1 MTVLRLAGYV
11 LAVTFWVLT
20 AFYALLTSQDFIY
33 QQFLRPELVPPLA
46 WFARYWPAVTTVIGL
61 LWFVARGTPSSRPHF
76 TTWLT
81 TIAWAVAA
89 IAGWS
94 GYSLASLVPGSVTMW
109 CAVAAMLMLVP
120 IAIAERPD
128 ARASFGEARPHT
140 AADFCA
146 CLLAALV
153 VASIDA
159 AIGLPNSGPVSAAG
173 VWLVA
178 RGPLLAAMLTFLV
191 ITLVRATGGFFPQP
205 VMAEAR
211 GTVIALG
218 VLFGWFIARV
228 LLPAISISGW
238 EAAAAAYLA
247 GSALASAI
255 TVRSGARLG
264 HHDDGVASVL
274 DSLAPRIAGRVW
286 GFAAWCVVIAAFALV
301 VNVVTQAVDWNA
313 VGARLG
319 ILIIWMLALGGAR
332 RVVRLRGD
340 GEPAVFLGFA
350 LIVLGVHVGVE
361 RFVAP
366 AGARAET
373 PAARWT
379 SELLAPVSNDSAAL
393 YDLLPRHTNIPST
406 REVAPVAVEW
416 SALNGAPAVERPD
429 IFVFVVDSLR
439 RDYLSTYNPAVTF
452 TPALDAF
459 ARDNL
464 RFARAF
470 TQYGA
475 TGLSVPSI
483 WIGGPLLHKQYVV
496 PFAPMNALARLLS
509 HEQYDEWIS
518 MDNILE
524 VILPATPALAPLD
537 ARRPVR
543 DFRMCGTLNE
553 IRGRLRERPAGGAP
567 VFAYSLPQD
576 IHVSVITREGARAVD
591 QEAYEGF
598 YAPVASRVRRFD
610 ACFGAFIDDLKARGR
625 YDQSIVIVTSDHG
638 DSLGEEGRMGHAY
651 TLYPE
656 VVRVPLLV
664 HVPSAMRE
672 RYAWDVSRPAYTTDL
687 TPTLYRLLG
696 HEPIAPQPFF
706 GESLAGLPGQL
717 RPAPRD
723 RMIAASYGSVYGA
736 LLKGGTELYVAD
748 AIQRREMAFRI
759 GAGPAPGDVLAV
771 DPALRRDGSE
781 VIRTTVEAIARQY
794 QFSPPPR

>member
-1 MTVLRLAGYV
+1 MTTLRLAGYA
-11 LAVTFWVLT
+11 LAVAFWVST
-20 AFYALLTSQDFIY
+20 ACYALLTSQDFIY
-33 QQFLRPELVPPLA
+33 QQFLRPELVLPLA
-46 WFARYWPAVTTVIGL
+46 WFARYWPAVTTVVGA
-61 LWFVARGTPSSRPHF
+61 LWFVPRGTPSSRPHF

-94 GYSLASLVPGSVTMW
+94 GYALASLVPGSVALW
-109 CAVAAMLMLVP
+109 CAVAAMVMLVP
-120 IAIAERPD
+120 VAIAERPD
-128 ARASFGEARPHT
+128 ARAPVGEARPHT

-146 CLLAALV
+146 CVLAAIV
-153 VASIDA
+153 VALIDGATGKPEGASI
-159 AIGLPNSGPVSAAG
+159 SAAS

-191 ITLVRATGGFFPQP
+191 ITLVRATSGFFPQP

-218 VLFGWFIARV
+218 GLFAWFIAGVV
-228 LLPAISISGW
+228 LPSISIGGW
-238 EAAAAAYLA
+238 DAAAAASLA
-247 GSALASAI
+247 GSALAVAI
-255 TVRSGARLG
+255 TVRSRARLG

-274 DSLAPRIAGRVW
+274 DSLSPRIAGRVW
-286 GFAAWCVVIAAFALV
+286 GFAAWCVVIAAFALG
-301 VNVVTQAVDWNA
+301 VNVVTQAADWNA
-313 VGARLG
+313 VGVRLG
-319 ILIIWMLALGGAR
+319 VLIIWILALGGAR
-332 RVVRLRGD
+332 RVVRLPGD

-350 LIVLGVHVGVE
+350 LLALGVHVGVE
-361 RFVAP
+361 RVVAP
-366 AGARAET
+366 AGVRAET

-379 SELLAPVSNDSAAL
+379 SDLLAPVSTDSAAL
-393 YDLLPRHTNIPST
+393 YDLLPQHTNIPGT
-406 REVAPVAVEW
+406 REVAPVSVAW
-416 SALNGAPAVERPD
+416 SALSGAPAAERPD

-439 RDYLSTYNPAVTF
+439 RDYLSPYNPAVAF
-452 TPALDAF
+452 TPALGAF

-464 RFARAF
+464 VFGRAF

-496 PFAPMNALARLLS
+496 PFAPMNALARLLT
-509 HEQYDEWIS
+509 HEQYDEWIG

-524 VILPATPALAPLD
+524 VILPVTPALAPLD

-543 DFRMCGTLNE
+543 DFRMCGTLDE
-553 IRGRLRERPAGGAP
+553 IRGRLRERPAGAAP

-576 IHVSVITREGARAVD
+576 IHVSAITREGARAVD
-591 QEAYEGF
+591 QESYAGF

-610 ACFGAFIDDLKARGR
+610 ACFGAFIDDLKARGS

-638 DSLGEEGRMGHAY
+638 DSLGEDGRMGHAY

-656 VVRVPLLV
+656 VVRVPLLM
-664 HVPSAMRE
+664 HVPPAMRA
-672 RYAWDVSRPAYTTDL
+672 RYSWDVTRPAYTTDL

-696 HEPIAPQPFF
+696 HEPMAPQPFF
-706 GESLAGLPGQL
+706 GESLAGLPGQP
-717 RPAPRD
+717 RPVPRD

-748 AIQRREMAFRI
+748 AIQRREMAFRL
-759 GAGPAPGDVLAV
+759 GDGPAPGDVLTV
-771 DPALRRDGSE
+771 DAALRRDGSE

-794 QFSPPPR
+794 QFNPSPR